1 MKLEKI
7 KDEKKKGKLSFL
19 LKESDETFANTVRRL
34 IQEEV
39 SVLAIE
45 DLEIKDNNSALYDEM
60 LGLRLGLC
68 PIKTDLK
75 SYELKENCKCEGAGC
90 AKCEL
95 KITLKAGKNGYVYC
109 EDAVSA
115 DPKCTFA
122 YPKMVIVK
130 LLPKQKIDITMTA
143 IMGKGKEH
151 AKWVPGL
158 AFYKKEQSF
167 KIGKVADPKMVS
179 EECPQNILVLKGD
192 KLEVDKNK
200 LYDCNICQKCADLD
214 ENIKLEETGNF
225 IFNLESWGQ
234 LSCKEILSQ
243 AADILTEKAEE
254 MEKLI

>member
-1 MKLEKI
+1 MILEKI
-7 KDEKKKGKLSFL
+7 KDEKKKGKLSLL
-19 LKESDETFANTVRRL
+19 LKGSDEVFANTVRRL
-34 IQEEV
+34 VQEDV
-39 SVLAIE
+39 PVLAVE

-115 DPKCTFA
+115 DPKCVFA
-122 YPKMVIVK
+122 YPKMAIVK
-130 LLPKQKIDITMTA
+130 LLPKQKLDIAMTA
-143 IMGKGKEH
+143 VMGTGKEH
-151 AKWVPGL
+151 AKWIPGL
-158 AFYKKEQSF
+158 AFYRKEQSI
-167 KIGKVADPKMVS
+167 KIGKVANPQSIADQ
-179 EECPQNILVLKGD
+179 CPQNIFVMKGGNLEID
-192 KLEVDKNK
+192 KSK
-200 LYDCNICQKCADLD
+200 LYECNICQKCTDLD

-234 LSCKEILSQ
+234 LGCKEILSQ
-243 AADILTEKAEE
+243 AADILIEKAEQ